1 MNKLIYIKCI
11 YLLVDHFIMWL
22 RLYRFSVLKHFSSKD
37 VQAIF
42 LILWTSCW
50 PYIKKIKQNFK
61 KRLWPKFATLM
72 NTWWQSQKWLRKIL
86 QHSWKNK
93 QHEQLTEYM
102 FGTKRHQILWILLY
116 NKDLLVWHSENEY
129 SLKTVLRPKP
139 GSDTLSCCVTLE
151 ELCSLYEY

>member
-37 VQAIF
+37 VQAMF

-50 PYIKKIKQNFK
+50 PYIKKIKQKFK

-72 NTWWQSQKWLRKIL
+72 NTWWQSQKRLRKIL
-86 QHSWKNK
+86 QHSEKTNNMNNWPNICLVQKG
-93 QHEQLTEYM
+93 TRFCEY
-102 FGTKRHQILWILLY
+102 FYTTRTYLFDIVKTNIL
-116 NKDLLVWHSENEY
+116 
-129 SLKTVLRPKP
+129 
-139 GSDTLSCCVTLE
+139 
-151 ELCSLYEY
+151 